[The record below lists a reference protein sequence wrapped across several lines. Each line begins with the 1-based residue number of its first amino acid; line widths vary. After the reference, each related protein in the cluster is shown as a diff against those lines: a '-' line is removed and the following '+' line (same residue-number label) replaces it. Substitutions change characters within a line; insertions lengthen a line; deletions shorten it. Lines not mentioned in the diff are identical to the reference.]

1 MRNSFVLFVTIII
14 SATPVSAGGIFTNT
28 NQSASYIRMPSRGAS
43 LDIDAVYYNPAGLTR
58 LAEGLHISLN
68 NQYISQNRTITNNM
82 AALNQNEFKG
92 TMSVPVFPSV
102 YAAYKTGNLAFS
114 LGLNIIGGG
123 GEIVYEAGLPSV
135 ETAVAAIVPAL
146 DRYGVTGYRNNS
158 YFQGSSVY
166 YSGQLGASFEMFNVV
181 SVYGGARFVRAV
193 NTYEGY
199 LRNILVNT
207 PEGWM
212 KPGTYLREFVAPL
225 RTGVQQRII
234 LDAANSLDISTADS
248 EVDVSQE
255 GNAIAP
261 IVGLSIKPNERLNIG
276 VKYEFLTE
284 LELRNQTVADGT
296 GLFPHRRTF
305 RNDLPALLSFGAA
318 YRATPRLNVAGSMH
332 YFFDK
337 EARYSGIVDG
347 APAANTDIIDNDF
360 IEIALGAEYLL
371 TDYLLVSGG
380 FLRSQSGVNERFQS
394 DISHS
399 LSVNSLGVG
408 GRLAI
413 SEMIAVNFGFMMSLY
428 DEDSRRYSLG
438 GVSVTESYNRDNMAI
453 ALGLDLRF

>member
-1 MRNSFVLFVTIII
+1 MRKYFVLLVTVII
-14 SATPVSAGGIFTNT
+14 SATAVSAGGIFTNT
-28 NQSASYIRMPSRGAS
+28 NQSASFIRMPSRGAS

-82 AALNQNEFKG
+82 SPLNQNEFKG

-123 GEIVYEAGLPSV
+123 GEVVYENGLPSI
-135 ETAVAAIVPAL
+135 ETSVAALVPAL
-146 DRYGVTGYRNNS
+146 DRYGVTGYRNNV
-158 YFQGSSVY
+158 YFQGSSVF
-166 YSGQLGASFEMFNVV
+166 YSGQLGASFEMFNIV
-181 SVYGGARFVRAV
+181 SVYGGARVVMAV
-193 NTYEGY
+193 NTYEGH
-199 LRNILVNT
+199 LRNVQVNT

-234 LDAANSLDISTADS
+234 LDAANSIDISTADS
-248 EVDVSQE
+248 EVDVSQK

-296 GLFPHRRTF
+296 GLFPHGRTF

-318 YRATPRLNVAGSMH
+318 YRATPRLNVAGGMH
-332 YFFDK
+332 YFFDM
-337 EARYSGIVDG
+337 EASYGRTVDG
-347 APAANTDIIDNDF
+347 APAANQDLIDNDF

-371 TDYLLVSGG
+371 TDALIVSGG
-380 FLRSQSGVNERFQS
+380 YLRSQSGVNDRFQN

-399 LSVNSLGVG
+399 LTANSFGVG
-408 GRLAI
+408 GRIAI
-413 SEMIAVNFGFMMSLY
+413 NEMIAVNLGFMMSLY
-428 DEDSRRYSLG
+428 VEDSRRYSYSGL
-438 GVSVTESYNRDNMAI
+438 SVTESYNRDNMAV